1 MREIVELKEDILAEN
16 SRDAQGVRDRL
27 AEGGTLMVNVMASPG
42 AGKTSVILAV
52 MEALRDRAR
61 FAVVEGDIESFVDSE
76 KVKAA
81 GVAAVQ
87 IQTGGACHLDVPML
101 TPALDLI
108 DLPAT
113 DCVFVENIGN
123 LVCPAEFDLGADIDA
138 MILSVPEGH
147 DKILKYPLMFS
158 MCDVLIVNKCDYLA
172 LPSNN
177 FDVAFLR
184 ERMRALNPDA
194 QVFEVSAYTREG
206 IPELAEWLAGRIA
219 EKAAVREA

>member
-1 MREIVELKEDILAEN
+1 MRDLIEVKEDILADN
-16 SRDAQGVRDRL
+16 AKDARGVRDRL
-27 AEGGTLMVNVMASPG
+27 AQTGTLMVNLMASPG
-42 AGKTSVILAV
+42 AGKTSVILAL
-52 MEALRDRAR
+52 MDELAERAR

-108 DLPAT
+108 DLQAT

-123 LVCPAEFDLGADIDA
+123 LVCPAEFDLGADVDA

-158 MCDVLIVNKCDYLA
+158 MCDMLIVNKCDYLA

-177 FDVAFLR
+177 FDVDFLR
-184 ERMRALNPDA
+184 ERMRVLNPKA
-194 QVFEVSAYTREG
+194 RVFEVSAYTCAG
-206 IPELAEWLAGRIA
+206 IPELGEWLADHIA
-219 EKAAVREA
+219 AKRANLAK